1 MSDRDFEEGRL
12 YELENLLGAFEALF
26 GAKPDDER
34 LRKFYDEMDS
44 EHNEITVNLSLI
56 EEIEDEQEAER

>member
-1 MSDRDFEEGRL
+1 MLS
-12 YELENLLGAFEALF
+12 AFEALF

-44 EHNEITVNLSLI
+44 EHTEAIVNLSMMDG
-56 EEIEDEQEAER
+56 EEQEAER

>member
-26 GAKPDDER
+26 GAKPSDER

-44 EHNEITVNLSLI
+44 EHTDVIVNLSLM
-56 EEIEDEQEAER
+56 EDGEQDEEAER

>member
-12 YELENLLGAFEALF
+12 CELENLLGAFEALF

-44 EHNEITVNLSLI
+44 EHTEAIVNLSLM
-56 EEIEDEQEAER
+56 EDGEQEAER

>member
-12 YELENLLGAFEALF
+12 YELENLLSAFEALF
-26 GAKPDDER
+26 GAKPSDER

-44 EHNEITVNLSLI
+44 EHTESIVNLSMM
-56 EEIEDEQEAER
+56 EEQEQEQEAER